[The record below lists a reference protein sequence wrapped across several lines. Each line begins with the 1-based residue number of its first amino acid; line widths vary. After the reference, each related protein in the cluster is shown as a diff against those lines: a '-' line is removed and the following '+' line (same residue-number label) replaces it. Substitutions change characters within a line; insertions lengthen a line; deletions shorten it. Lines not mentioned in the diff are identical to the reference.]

1 MAEIDVHPSATMDD
15 EKTFEA
21 SSPTEVADILWEQF
35 ALILEEHFHVM
46 KLHKVR
52 KKPLG
57 HK

>member
-1 MAEIDVHPSATMDD
+1 MVGGDVHAKAMDD

-21 SSPTEVADILWEQF
+21 SDSAQVADILWEQF
-35 ALILEEHFHVM
+35 GLILEEHFHVM
-46 KLHKVR
+46 KLHTVR